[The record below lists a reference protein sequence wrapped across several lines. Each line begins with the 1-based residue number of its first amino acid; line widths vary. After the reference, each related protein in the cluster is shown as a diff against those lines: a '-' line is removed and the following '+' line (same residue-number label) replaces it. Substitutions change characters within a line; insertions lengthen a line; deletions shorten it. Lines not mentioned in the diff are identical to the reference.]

1 MCAGAATTSRS
12 AGAENYMRYIAIR
25 DSVELLDTGGYMKYI
40 AERLRSHVLFSN
52 GKVVDLKQMMNKV
65 SAHPGSGL
73 DAGLLPT
80 PVRGVPRRKAPPHI
94 HLMVWSATPAQG
106 YLTTQGIEKI
116 RSKLTIEENVGG
128 YLLWQHHPV
137 RQTDSA

>member
-52 GKVVDLKQMMNKV
+52 GKVVGLKQMMNKV
-65 SAHPGSGL
+65 SAHP
-73 DAGLLPT
+73 A
-80 PVRGVPRRKAPPHI
+80 PVWTLVCSLRRCAAFHGEKHP
-94 HLMVWSATPAQG
+94 
-106 YLTTQGIEKI
+106 LTST
-116 RSKLTIEENVGG
+116 
-128 YLLWQHHPV
+128 
-137 RQTDSA
+137 